1 MLASAPEP
9 HRSSADICLRRDD
22 EMLGSMLDDRVTGPV
37 TRCSMLAHG
46 THTALP
52 CSVGFSLLFSR
63 RHAPFN
69 CSSTFLSTSTRRST
83 TTATHKPMTHSM
95 STGHTGTHT
104 YSFTHFA
111 FVYHDAP
118 VCPCDEGE
126 SQYRSHTTRQICGAL
141 DVLLKAFRTE
151 PAAEKRLGL
160 SLNKALV
167 MEKHSKSVPANS
179 AVARS
184 KGFHLAHGPRW

>member
-1 MLASAPEP
+1 
-9 HRSSADICLRRDD
+9 
-22 EMLGSMLDDRVTGPV
+22 
-37 TRCSMLAHG
+37 
-46 THTALP
+46 
-52 CSVGFSLLFSR
+52 
-63 RHAPFN
+63 
-69 CSSTFLSTSTRRST
+69 
-83 TTATHKPMTHSM
+83 
-95 STGHTGTHT
+95 
-104 YSFTHFA
+104 
-111 FVYHDAP
+111 

-126 SQYRSHTTRQICGAL
+126 SQNRSHTKRQLCGAL

-179 AVARS
+179 AVARR